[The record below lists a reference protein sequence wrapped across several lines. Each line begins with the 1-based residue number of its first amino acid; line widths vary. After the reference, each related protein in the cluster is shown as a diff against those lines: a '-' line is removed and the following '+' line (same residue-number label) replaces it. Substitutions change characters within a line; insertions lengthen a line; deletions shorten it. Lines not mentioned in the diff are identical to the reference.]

1 MRLYLARHG
10 EAVPGHIDP
19 DSPLTAAGKADVER
33 VGRLMAEAMA
43 IFKSVK
49 HSGKTR
55 ARQTAEILAAIAGG
69 KAAVERMDGITPMDP
84 PEPVAARIETWTE
97 DTLLV
102 AHLPFVGRLFGLLAA
117 GGDGAGSMAEFAPGS
132 VACLQRMGG
141 GRWSL
146 RWMISPEL
154 FLRGQ

>member
-19 DSPLTAAGKADVER
+19 DSPLTGAGRADVER
-33 VGRLMAEAMA
+33 VGLMMAGAMVC
-43 IFKSVK
+43 FRSVK

-55 ARQTAEILAAIAGG
+55 ARQTAEILAATAGG
-69 KAAVERMDGITPMDP
+69 NAPVERMDGITPMDH
-84 PEPVAARIETWTE
+84 PEPVAAQIETWTE

-102 AHLPFVGRLFGLLAA
+102 AHLPFVGRLLGLLVSGDS
-117 GGDGAGSMAEFAPGS
+117 GGGMAEFGPGC
-132 VACLQRMGG
+132 VACLQRMGE

-146 RWMISPEL
+146 RWMIGPEL
-154 FLRGQ
+154 FLAGQ